1 METVQRNAEQSLAR
15 HKVARAGD
23 LTARSQ
29 ALQELQDTLEMADAP
44 LRIECFDVSHVQGT
58 NVVASMVVFED
69 GLPRKSEYRRFIVR
83 GTVDEQ
89 GAVRTDD
96 TAAMHE
102 VLTRRFRRY
111 LDDRVDATDIEGVG
125 SGAPGAD
132 DRDERDGDDLAQ
144 AGDDGEDGAGV
155 RAEPDRPRHRAPAP
169 VRLPAQP
176 RRRRRRPAAGQ
187 RRPAPRSPSW
197 ASTTSPWSA
206 WPSASRRSGCP
217 GRSSR

>member
-1 METVQRNAEQSLAR
+1 METVQRNADQSLAR

-89 GAVRTDD
+89 G
-96 TAAMHE
+96 
-102 VLTRRFRRY
+102 
-111 LDDRVDATDIEGVG
+111 VDAHRRHGGDAR
-125 SGAPGAD
+125 GAHPPVPA
-132 DRDERDGDDLAQ
+132 L
-144 AGDDGEDGAGV
+144 
-155 RAEPDRPRHRAPAP
+155 PRR
-169 VRLPAQP
+169 P
-176 RRRRRRPAAGQ
+176 RRRDRHRGGRQRRTGRRRARG
-187 RRPAPRSPSW
+187 
-197 ASTTSPWSA
+197 
-206 WPSASRRSGCP
+206 
-217 GRSSR
+217 